1 VGKGVGRGGLG
12 GTTNTEDVRK
22 KPNGN
27 CWELTPSLKKK
38 VTIITAAISGYL
50 LTG

>member
-1 VGKGVGRGGLG
+1 MQYNTIQHNTRRFKVGKGVGRGGLG

-38 VTIITAAISGYL
+38 
-50 LTG
+50 